1 MLHYGEPWN
10 CPPVW
15 SVPDPCIAVTL
26 PGGLELLA
34 GGGSGSEFTLASW
47 DGWTNGPEVRGGGV
61 EWEHGDGGVPG
72 DVHLSGRNLAFEG
85 LIKGRSA
92 NHLWELQEELGS
104 VLTRQRWGVLRVDEE
119 HLGLSRQVEV
129 ARGGRPTITPLSRTV
144 ARYSVQLQSASP
156 LKVDVDQQSATITT
170 SGVTLSN
177 KGNADAY
184 PVVSLVGPLTN
195 PAIVWPGG
203 LWQYNLS
210 VPAGTTLTVEMDRKR
225 VRNLATTEHSRNNV
239 SGSHN
244 WLALPPGDTVVTRTG
259 AGSGTI
265 TAKWR
270 SAWY

>member
-1 MLHYGEPWN
+1 MSHYGEPWN

-47 DGWTNGPEVRGGGV
+47 DGWTNGPEVRGGVV
-61 EWEHGDGGVPG
+61 EWEHGDGGIQG
-72 DVHLSGRNLAFEG
+72 DIHLSGLNLAFEG

-92 NHLWELQEELGS
+92 NHLWELQEDLGS

-144 ARYSVQLQSASP
+144 ARYSVQFQSASH
-156 LKVDVDQQSATITT
+156 LRLGVDEQSATFTT
-170 SGVTLSN
+170 AGTAMQN
-177 KGNADAY
+177 IGNANAF
-184 PVVSLVGPLTN
+184 PVVSLVGPLTS
-195 PAIVWPGG
+195 PGLTWPGG
-203 LWQYNLS
+203 SWVYNETIPS
-210 VPAGTTLTVEMDRKR
+210 GTTITVEMDRRR
-225 VRNLATTEHSRNNV
+225 VRNLANAVHSRNVV
-239 SGSHN
+239 SGK
-244 WLALPPGDTVVTRTG
+244 WLGLPPGTTTVKRTG
-259 AGSGTI
+259 TGSGSI

-270 SAWY
+270 SAWH